1 MTDLAKR
8 YGAPSPQ
15 RRRTLIALVGV
26 LAALGLAWLA
36 WAAVYQSTPQ
46 VRSEL
51 KGFEVVDAHTA
62 KAVLIIDRDSSDVVA
77 TCIVRAVSEDHQV
90 VGEANLV
97 IRGGAED
104 QNLDITIRTER
115 RATTVERLGCTAPGQ
130 PQRK

>member
-15 RRRTLIALVGV
+15 RRRAIIVLVGAV
-26 LAALGLAWLA
+26 AVIGLAWLA
-36 WAAVYQSTPQ
+36 WVVIYQSNPE

-51 KGFEVVDAHTA
+51 ESFEVVDDHTA
-62 KAVLIIDRDSSDVVA
+62 KAVLSVVRDDGDVVA
-77 TCIVRAVSEDHQV
+77 TCMVRALSEDHQV

-97 IRGGAED
+97 IRGGASD
-104 QNLDITIRTER
+104 QTIDITIRTER
-115 RATTVERLGCTAPGQ
+115 RALVVERLGCTAPGQ